1 MTNTELKA
9 LRRLFFLDVTEAAQ
23 FIGNCH
29 VRTWQ
34 RWEQGTRSIPDDV
47 VKMMNLLIEERQGI
61 LAMLSN
67 NSYVDA
73 TTDNILYSRLIES
86 VKAELF
92 AKGVIDHIVNT
103 GVGCD

>member
-1 MTNTELKA
+1 MTNIELKA
-9 LRRLFFLDVTEAAQ
+9 LRRLFFLDVAEAAQ

-47 VKMMNLLIEERQGI
+47 IKMMNLLIEERQSI

-67 NSYVDA
+67 SDTYVDA

-86 VKAELF
+86 VRAELL
-92 AKGVIDHIVNT
+92 AKKGSYE
-103 GVGCD
+103 